1 MGRPRCALEPRGA
14 VGTPSFSLS
23 PLYCA
28 EPPCRRFHVAH
39 RPLSYSIVAVRAR
52 ESEKAR
58 PPVSAAGR
66 TVTASSS
73 CSSPLSSA
81 SLATARLE
89 CPASLTEYQL
99 VAPACRCSSSPC
111 RSTPACPG
119 SARRRSRHELHLPPA
134 AAQHGLRGS
143 TRLSRL
149 AALLNRPGEPVTSS
163 FAVAITGHLVPRS
176 GRRTLCSPALL
187 PRHRLHALVRLLERL
202 PKLLLSDGFAPPRH
216 PR

>member
-1 MGRPRCALEPRGA
+1 MLHID
-14 VGTPSFSLS
+14 
-23 PLYCA
+23 
-28 EPPCRRFHVAH
+28 PCRIA
-39 RPLSYSIVAVRAR
+39 SSQCER
-52 ESEKAR
+52 ESWKR
-58 PPVSAAGR
+58 RDRRFWPPVERR
-66 TVTASSS
+66 TLTASSS
-73 CSSPLSSA
+73 AALLSRSA

-111 RSTPACPG
+111 RSTPARPG
-119 SARRRSRHELHLPPA
+119 SARRSRHELHLPPA

-149 AALLNRPGEPVTSS
+149 AALLDRPGEPIPSS
-163 FAVAITGHLVPRS
+163 FAVAVTGHLVPRS

-187 PRHRLHALVRLLERL
+187 PPHRLHALVGLLERL
-202 PKLLLSDGFAPPRH
+202 RKLLLSDGFAPPRH